1 MSEGVNPKLEF
12 NCSVCKKPSIFDKE
26 ITYVGKVGSTQVQ
39 LCDSCSKN
47 NDNMVLKTMYDRNL
61 ESELENQLDKMINR
75 GENNSN
81 VGSFVS
87 RCNFRY
93 GHDRQN
99 PFCNEPLNYVLQTD
113 LTEEYEFSNL
123 FTKPIKDFL
132 KDDTSSPKQQ
142 GLITNGYQTDGNIF
156 EDKNIDTHVLQKI
169 IEFEVEKYRHKFKDS
184 EEGFLKNWPEEYTLN
199 GWLISMKS
207 GGKLKPHM
215 HEHGWLSGS
224 IYINVP
230 KKKTVD
236 SGNLVVC
243 IDDEDETNKK
253 SIDVVTGSLCLF
265 PASLL
270 HYTIPFESD
279 EERIV
284 LAFDV
289 KPKIKG
295 DNMAKEEVIIDA
307 DNTYKDP
314 RAVYDDVGN
323 IINQVYD
330 DTPNLKRDALGNVI
344 GNVNDSDGEGFEITS
359 PRTNKEYSFD
369 TSVLT
374 GADWSRMFNSVDDIF
389 TPEEIKKYHEFA
401 IHGPSSNYKDLTDL
415 GPEIKD
421 FWIQEI
427 WDRANPGVQLLSHSI
442 NINESCEFKVNA
454 WAGNQYTVIV
464 YLTPD
469 LQPTDGGALE
479 LWTPN
484 LTDKTK
490 AMAINTQYSFDM
502 SEEYNKEILKSY
514 WPRPGRYVVFDSRIP
529 NIARPIETDKVRV
542 ALIFKGTTIGY
553 TEPTDETQFTVVE

>member
-1 MSEGVNPKLEF
+1 MKKLLKPLMSAKMSEEVIPELEF

-26 ITYVGKVGSTQVQ
+26 ITYVGKVGTTQVQ

-61 ESELENQLDKMINR
+61 ESELKTLLDKMIKR

-87 RCNFRY
+87 RCKFRY

-99 PFCNEPLNYVLQTD
+99 PFCNEPLNYVLKTD
-113 LTEEYEFSNL
+113 LTEQYEL
-123 FTKPIKDFL
+123 DTFTKPLKDFL
-132 KDDTSSPKQQ
+132 KDDTTPSKQQ
-142 GLITNGYQTDGNIF
+142 GLLTNSFQTDGNIF
-156 EDKNIDTHVLQKI
+156 EDESVDTFVLQKI
-169 IEFEVEKYRHKFKDS
+169 IETEVEKYRHQFKDS
-184 EEGFLKNWPEEYTLN
+184 KEGFLKNWPEEYTLN

-215 HEHGWLSGS
+215 HEYGWLSGS

-230 KKKTVD
+230 KKKTAD

-243 IDDEDETNKK
+243 IDDEDETSKK

-289 KPKIKG
+289 KPKG
-295 DNMAKEEVIIDA
+295 DDMAKEEVIIDTDA
-307 DNTYKDP
+307 TYKDP
-314 RAVYDDVGN
+314 RAEYDDIGN
-323 IINQVYD
+323 MISQVYD
-330 DTPNLKRDALGNVI
+330 GTPNLKRDAFGNVI
-344 GNVNDSDGEGFEITS
+344 GNVNDSEGFVITS
-359 PRTNKEYSFD
+359 PRTDEEYSFD

-374 GADWSRMFNSVDDIF
+374 GADWTRMFNSADDIF
-389 TPEEIKKYHEFA
+389 TPEEIQ
-401 IHGPSSNYKDLTDL
+401 NYYDIALDIKLNEGNDFPNGL
-415 GPEIKD
+415 GSEIKHE
-421 FWIQEI
+421 WIQEI
-427 WDRANPGVQLLSHSI
+427 WAKVNPGVQLLSHSI
-442 NINESCEFKVNA
+442 NMNESCEFKVNA
-454 WAGNQYTVIV
+454 WAGNQYTVVV
-464 YLTPD
+464 YLTPN
-469 LQPTDGGALE
+469 LQPTDGGSLE

-490 AMAINTQYSFDM
+490 AMAINTQYTFDM
-502 SEEYNKEILKSY
+502 SEEYNKEIVKSY
-514 WPRPGRYVVFDSRIP
+514 WPRPGRMVVFDSRIP
-529 NIARPIETDKVRV
+529 NIVRPIETDKARV
-542 ALIFKGTTIGY
+542 SLIFKGT
-553 TEPTDETQFTVVE
+553 VVE